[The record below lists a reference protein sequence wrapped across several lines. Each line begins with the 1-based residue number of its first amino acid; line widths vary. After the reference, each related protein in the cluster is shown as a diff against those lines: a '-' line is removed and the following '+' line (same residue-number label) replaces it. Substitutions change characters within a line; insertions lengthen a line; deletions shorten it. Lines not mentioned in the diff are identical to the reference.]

1 MGNAGI
7 NHTVSEFSSQL
18 DLLHIEVFLEVFS
31 HRRLSVPMLGTWQK
45 AMSQRSQAVP
55 VPSVLISLRWTLA
68 LELLEPW
75 HLLGLDGWICLDG
88 GRDRQVFVNVSIVD
102 ELGKHLPLEPA

>member
-1 MGNAGI
+1 
-7 NHTVSEFSSQL
+7 
-18 DLLHIEVFLEVFS
+18 
-31 HRRLSVPMLGTWQK
+31 MLGTWQK
-45 AMSQRSQAVP
+45 AMSQAVP

-68 LELLEPW
+68 LGLLEPC

-102 ELGKHLPLEPA
+102 ELGKYLPLEPA